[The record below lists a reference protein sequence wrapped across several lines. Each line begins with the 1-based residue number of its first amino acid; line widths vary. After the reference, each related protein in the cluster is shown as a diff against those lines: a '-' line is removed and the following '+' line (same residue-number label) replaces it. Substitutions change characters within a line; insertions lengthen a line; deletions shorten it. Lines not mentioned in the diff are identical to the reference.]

1 MIQDPNVKK
10 VDLKLYMASR
20 RELID
25 KALETYIPK
34 ESAYPYVIHQ
44 AMRYS
49 VFAGGKRLRPIL
61 TLAAAEAVG
70 GDPASVLFAGCAVEL
85 IHTYSLIH
93 DDLPAMDNDDFR
105 RNKPTSHKVFG
116 ENMAIL
122 AGDALLTLA
131 FEVLSRPENLKTF
144 KADILLSVIR
154 EISLAAG
161 TLGMIGGQVMDILS
175 EGRKEINANTL
186 EYIHTHKTGKLLLAS
201 LRAGALLAG
210 ATEEQLKA
218 ITDYGTYIGLCF
230 QIVDDILDVEGT
242 TEEIGKDAGSDA
254 AREKATYPALYGL
267 DRSKGLARE
276 LAKKAIQALSGFGES
291 AQPLREIGEFIV
303 SRTY

>member
-1 MIQDPNVKK
+1 MIVKK
-10 VDLKLYMASR
+10 ENLEGYLARRRKL
-20 RELID
+20 IN
-25 KALETYIPK
+25 KALEAYLPK
-34 ESAYPYVIHQ
+34 ESKYPPLIHQ

-70 GDPASVLFAGCAVEL
+70 GDPESVLFAGCAIEL

-105 RNKPTSHKVFG
+105 RNKPTNHKVFG

-131 FEVLSRPENLKTF
+131 FEVLSRAENVKAF
-144 KADILLSVIR
+144 KAEIILSVIQ
-154 EISLAAG
+154 EIALAAG

-175 EGRKEINANTL
+175 EGRRKLDANIL
-186 EYIHTHKTGKLLLAS
+186 KYIHTHKTGKLFLAS
-201 LRAGALLAG
+201 LRVGALLAN
-210 ATEEQLKA
+210 ATAEQLEA
-218 ITDYGTYIGLCF
+218 ITDYGTHIGLCF
-230 QIVDDILDVEGT
+230 QIVDDILDIEGT
-242 TEEIGKDAGSDA
+242 TEGIGKDVGSDA
-254 AREKATYPALYGL
+254 ARKKATYPALYGL
-267 DRSKGLARE
+267 DDSKKLAQGLIE
-276 LAKKAIQALSGFGES
+276 KAQQALSGFGES
-291 AQPLREIGEFIV
+291 AQPLRGIGEFIV

>member
-1 MIQDPNVKK
+1 
-10 VDLKLYMASR
+10 VDLKTYMAQR
-20 RELID
+20 RELVD
-25 KALETYIPK
+25 KALEQYIPE
-34 ESAYPYVIHQ
+34 ESKYPPIIHQ

-61 TLAAAEAVG
+61 TLAATEAVG
-70 GDPASVLFAGCAVEL
+70 GNPESVLFAACAIEL

-93 DDLPAMDNDDFR
+93 DDLPSMDNDDFR
-105 RNKPTSHKVFG
+105 RNKPTNHKVFG

-131 FEVLSRPENLKTF
+131 FEVLSQPENLKTF
-144 KADILLSVIR
+144 KAETLLSAIH

-175 EGRKEINANTL
+175 EGKRDLDPKTL

-201 LRAGALLAG
+201 LRVGALLAN
-210 ATEEQLKA
+210 ANAEQLKA
-218 ITDYGTYIGLCF
+218 ITEYGTCIGLCF

-242 TEEIGKDAGSDA
+242 TEETGKDVRSDA

-267 DRSKGLARE
+267 EKSKKLAQE
-276 LAKKAIQALSGFGES
+276 LAKKAQQALVSFGES
-291 AQPLREIGEFIV
+291 AQPLRELGEFIV